1 VAQGGQT
8 QKPHQNRK
16 PAFAA
21 WLWYQICLQLLLGTG
36 ESGKSTVLK
45 QMHLIVRGTG
55 FDGQADREGQYGKGF
70 ADREQYTSVVR
81 SNLIQSAQG
90 LRHAARWA
98 DL

>member
-1 VAQGGQT
+1 MVPNLPPVAAGNG
-8 QKPHQNRK
+8 RK
-16 PAFAA
+16 RKVDSAQANALDRAF
-21 WLWYQICLQLLLGTG
+21 
-36 ESGKSTVLK
+36 
-45 QMHLIVRGTG
+45 GTG
-55 FDGQADREGQYGKGF
+55 FDGHADREGQYGKGF